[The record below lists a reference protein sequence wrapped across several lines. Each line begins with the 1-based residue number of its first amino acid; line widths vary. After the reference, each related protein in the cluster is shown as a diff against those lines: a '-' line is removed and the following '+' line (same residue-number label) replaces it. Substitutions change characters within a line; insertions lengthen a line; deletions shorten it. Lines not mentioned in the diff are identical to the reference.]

1 MFFAV
6 IQKNATNTEVC
17 LKRRKIKVETLKTN
31 TRKVDYH
38 ISVKRGDKL
47 EQTFVA
53 HTDSVCNALKSAYEQ
68 CCGWTRTP
76 IEPLPEQ
83 RKDG

>member
-1 MFFAV
+1 M
-6 IQKNATNTEVC
+6 
-17 LKRRKIKVETLKTN
+17 ETLKTN

>member
-1 MFFAV
+1 MD
-6 IQKNATNTEVC
+6 K
-17 LKRRKIKVETLKTN
+17 LRTN

-76 IEPLPEQ
+76 VEPLVEPDTIQHVGYNKEQ
-83 RKDG
+83 LGYDK